1 MSIYILNRQSIIK
14 QTVQNMIEAGVI
26 LPEETDMF
34 TGQLLKLSSNDLA
47 LALLESY
54 NLREMYVAKQN
65 YYQID
70 KEALC
75 PN

>member
-34 TGQLLKLSSNDLA
+34 TGQLLRLSSEDLA